1 MESDSIHRKSND
13 TMAMLYPLKFQP
25 ITKPKVWGS
34 ETWALS
40 GYGDDESVVAN
51 GFLKDNLLSEVQ
63 EIYMDE
69 LVGGKVYDRFG
80 NFFPLLFKFIDAKDD
95 LSIQVHPTD
104 EQAAAEE
111 QLGKTEMWYVTEA
124 ESDATI
130 ILGFSRDTTE
140 QEVRRR
146 LEDDTVLD
154 VLQVTPVRKGDVAFI
169 PAGRVHAL
177 RRGTQVAEIQET
189 SDLTYRLYDYH
200 RPGLDGKLRP
210 LHVEE
215 SMRCLDFKALSEPLT
230 EYPRRD
236 GLTTLVR
243 DSHFVT
249 NMLQLSHAVERDYA
263 KLDSFVVYMCVEGSV
278 TIHCPD
284 TDCEDVSLQQGE
296 TLLVPAVINDVVLT
310 PYPTAKLLEV
320 FVD

>member
-1 MESDSIHRKSND
+1 
-13 TMAMLYPLKFQP
+13 MLYPLKFQP

-236 GLTTLVR
+236 GLTTLVQ

-310 PYPTAKLLEV
+310 PHPTAKLLEV